1 MPRRVK
7 QSAQAWEALL
17 RAQAHLMKQFEQAGD
32 FQPLSAREYDVLF
45 TLVSSDGRLPM
56 KDLVD
61 NALVSQPSLS
71 RMVDRLMAKGLVK
84 RVANTQ
90 DRRAID
96 VEITQEG
103 RAMQREIGRKHVRT
117 IAQQLR
123 PLSNQELDQLTALC
137 TKLRK
142 ESE

>member
-7 QSAQAWEALL
+7 QTTQAWEALL
-17 RAQAHLMKQFEQAGD
+17 RAQAHLMKRFEQAGD

-45 TLVSSDGRLPM
+45 NLVSGDGCLPM
-56 KDLVD
+56 KDLVH

-84 RVANTQ
+84 RVANTH

-96 VEITQEG
+96 VEITKEG

-117 IAQQLR
+117 IAQELS

-142 ESE
+142 EPQ